1 MSGEESA
8 KKMRPPINERR
19 ITREQGTTLSW
30 LRVGRGR
37 MLGKGV
43 GLCPTSRMRNRN
55 GPSKPKEKTRARKKR
70 KHLNGRL
77 SPCYLKSFSFTPPET
92 STPSV
97 SVHSVHT

>member
-1 MSGEESA
+1 MIVAKVTENTNDTLEESIMA
-8 KKMRPPINERR
+8 LPNTNLGDFGCVAVFPYDLIVEPPR
-19 ITREQGTTLSW
+19 
-30 LRVGRGR
+30 
-37 MLGKGV
+37 
-43 GLCPTSRMRNRN
+43 
-55 GPSKPKEKTRARKKR
+55 PSKPKEKTRARKKR